1 MSDFTLYGILDEL
14 AVLIDSLDM
23 TAAGS
28 PERAQCEAEIQV
40 YLRALPQKVDGIAHV
55 LKTWEN
61 QVSFGKAEVKRVA
74 DRAARFQRLYD
85 HLTGYVIPILEALPE
100 PKKGTRRLEGQS
112 STLAL
117 ASCPASV
124 NVTNETAVPA
134 RFLVEIPATTRPDK
148 DAIKKAIQAGE
159 QVAGA
164 ELITD
169 KQRLKV
175 I

>member
-1 MSDFTLYGILDEL
+1 M
-14 AVLIDSLDM
+14 
-23 TAAGS
+23 
-28 PERAQCEAEIQV
+28 
-40 YLRALPQKVDGIAHV
+40 
-55 LKTWEN
+55 
-61 QVSFGKAEVKRVA
+61 
-74 DRAARFQRLYD
+74 ARFQRLYD
-85 HLTGYVIPILEALPE
+85 HLSGYVIPILEALPE
-100 PKKGTRRLEGQS
+100 PRKGTRRLEGQT

-124 NVTNETAVPA
+124 NITSETAIPA

-159 QVAGA
+159 GVAGA